1 MKRYEIKIDGES
13 TEFST
18 LNFDW
23 VKLEGFLLEE
33 PFIYSNATKN
43 EKQITDIIVQKLY
56 LEHNEESII
65 CISELEEIPKIRID
79 IGE

>member
-33 PFIYSNATKN
+33 PFVYSNATKN
-43 EKQITDIIVQKLY
+43 EKEITDSISTQLNLCVDSD
-56 LEHNEESII
+56 SII
-65 CISELEEIPKIRID
+65 CISELEELPYINIETKD
-79 IGE
+79 